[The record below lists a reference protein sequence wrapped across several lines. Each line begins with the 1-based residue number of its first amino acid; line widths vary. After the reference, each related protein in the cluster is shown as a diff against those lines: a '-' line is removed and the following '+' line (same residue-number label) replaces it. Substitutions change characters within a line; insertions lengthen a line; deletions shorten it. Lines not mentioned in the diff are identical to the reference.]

1 VASTE
6 QLDQHQFRR
15 KSRDRSI
22 ALLIAGLV
30 LLLPPM
36 VGASIIDFRPFGI
49 PFSLVYLFVVWAML
63 IAGAAYLARHLRAA
77 ANSPTTNN
85 LTTNGSVDRQR

>member
-1 VASTE
+1 VSSTE
-6 QLDQHQFRR
+6 KLDQHQFRR

-49 PFSLVYLFVVWAML
+49 PFSLVYVFVVWALL
-63 IAGAAYLARHLRAA
+63 IAGAAYLSRHLRPT
-77 ANSPTTNN
+77 ANSPTSF
-85 LTTNGSVDRQR
+85 GSSDRSR